1 MDSSIEKKIKKIKN
15 YFLFG
20 MAEQK
25 LYTAKEA
32 IAITGDSPWP
42 KFTYFSDSECLEG
55 GEGIAVVVR

>member
-1 MDSSIEKKIKKIKN
+1 M
-15 YFLFG
+15 FG